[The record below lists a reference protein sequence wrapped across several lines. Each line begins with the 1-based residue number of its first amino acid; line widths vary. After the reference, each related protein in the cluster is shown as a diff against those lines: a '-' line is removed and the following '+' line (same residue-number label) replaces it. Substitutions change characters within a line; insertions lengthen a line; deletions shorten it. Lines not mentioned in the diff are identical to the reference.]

1 MLPEIINRNSNLFK
15 IQLIIRFYNKGV
27 PKNLLNEVILLKF
40 KKLSLSL
47 LAAFLLTGVLT
58 ACADQNEVDTEEN
71 ETETPAETET
81 EETNE

>member
-1 MLPEIINRNSNLFK
+1 M
-15 IQLIIRFYNKGV
+15 
-27 PKNLLNEVILLKF
+27 KF